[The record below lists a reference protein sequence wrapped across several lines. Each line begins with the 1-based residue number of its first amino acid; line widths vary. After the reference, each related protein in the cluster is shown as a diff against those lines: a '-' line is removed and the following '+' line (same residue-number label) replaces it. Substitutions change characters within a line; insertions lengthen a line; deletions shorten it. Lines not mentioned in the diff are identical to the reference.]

1 MSRAYFPV
9 TESLELPS
17 ASVAQPSIMLRAKLS
32 SATNNDRATVD
43 RSIITDAGGARS
55 RPTGCATAQSPTAW
69 AGRLL
74 ALTLATFLAGCSSLE
89 LSKSP
94 KWPWQKE
101 PTKVE
106 LPDRIMPIWSDTVL
120 YQPGEAGLRG
130 FGGRL
135 FFFKD
140 KNTDPVVVDGSLT
153 VYVFDA
159 DSVDPGN
166 PAPLKKYVYTPEQFE
181 DLMSRS
187 TLGPSYSVW
196 IPWDEVG
203 GEARRLSLVARY
215 EGRSGGVVLSEP
227 SIKML
232 PGVSKKTRVTA
243 GSDGRLQPVPQSGVD
258 GAVQLAGFNTFG
270 ETTDTGSVKRRAS
283 QTIDLPPS
291 FANRLKNSAASD
303 AQTVAASQAAV
314 PDAFRQP
321 QASGG
326 GPSHDSGAPATTPS
340 TGPSRTGDGGSG
352 YDQQAKE
359 RQPGG
364 LQRRINPVRRAGSI
378 RPLPET
384 PRQLPRQ

>member
-1 MSRAYFPV
+1 MNHAFFPV
-9 TESLELPS
+9 AESLETPS
-17 ASVAQPSIMLRAKLS
+17 AIESQPSTMLRAKLS
-32 SATNNDRATVD
+32 SATHIDRAAVD
-43 RSIITDAGGARS
+43 RSIITAASGACS
-55 RPTGCATAQSPTAW
+55 RPTGCAAAQSPTAW
-69 AGRLL
+69 AGCLL
-74 ALTLATFLAGCSSLE
+74 ALSLATFLAGCSSLE

-120 YQPGEAGLRG
+120 YQPGEPGLRG

-159 DSVDPGN
+159 ESVDPGN

-243 GSDGRLQPVPQSGVD
+243 GSDGRLQPVPHTGVD

-270 ETTDTGSVKRRAS
+270 EATETGSVKRRTS

-291 FANRLKNSAASD
+291 FADRLRRSSLSEVQSAA
-303 AQTVAASQAAV
+303 AYQAAV

-326 GPSHDSGAPATTPS
+326 GQSHDAGASATGPAS
-340 TGPSRTGDGGSG
+340 GPSRPTDGSSG

>member
-1 MSRAYFPV
+1 MNRALFPV
-9 TESLELPS
+9 VRTSQKSS
-17 ASVAQPSIMLRAKLS
+17 ASEALPSIML
-32 SATNNDRATVD
+32 SATPNRTINIHAAKGTVVPRD
-43 RSIITDAGGARS
+43 QRL
-55 RPTGCATAQSPTAW
+55 PAW
-69 AGRLL
+69 PWRLL
-74 ALTLATFLAGCSSLE
+74 ALPLLGLLSGCSSLE
-89 LSKSP
+89 LSKAP
-94 KWPWQKE
+94 RWPWQKE

-159 DSVDPGN
+159 ESVDPGN

-243 GSDGRLQPVPQSGVD
+243 GGDGRLRPVPQSGAD
-258 GAVQLAGFNTFG
+258 GAVQLAGFSSLG
-270 ETTDTGSVKRRAS
+270 EASDGAVGKRRAS

-291 FANRLKNSAASD
+291 FANRLMTGGSPDTHAA
-303 AQTVAASQAAV
+303 AASQTAA
-314 PDAFRQP
+314 ASSSRQDP
-321 QASGG
+321 TTGVRSDTHNGG
-326 GPSHDSGAPATTPS
+326 DSGMGGSAIQARS
-340 TGPSRTGDGGSG
+340 ADAGSG
-352 YDQQAKE
+352 YDQQAKD

-384 PRQLPRQ
+384 PRNSPRQ